1 MSCGGRGTAH
11 RHKPPVTHLK
21 LNPTRNSRLN
31 DARQCHGIENSYNMY
46 LWSNLNTGRPLNEN
60 STPKSCF
67 FPQWLTTFSYG
78 VVEQQVCTCVWRRR
92 VGLTLFGW
100 LRTHHSGVAL
110 LALGSSSFLLRNSA
124 LLVSL
129 SCPLRLLILQLDN
142 NGSTQICWMEKMTS
156 CGSFFVH
163 LLYVTSLLFN
173 TSRFSSSNTVA
184 LSDIIKRELQRRI
197 KKLYNISMDFIY
209 FFLLSFD
216 NDIYKILGYVFSTF
230 WHRF

>member
-142 NGSTQICWMEKMTS
+142 NGSTQICWMEKMMS
-156 CGSFFVH
+156 CGCRSTPQCFFVH
-163 LLYVTSLLFN
+163 LLFLKSLLFTLPDFQALLLCL
-173 TSRFSSSNTVA
+173 TSLKENSKEELRNLQHFYGFYIFFS
-184 LSDIIKRELQRRI
+184 LIIWQWYL
-197 KKLYNISMDFIY
+197 
-209 FFLLSFD
+209 
-216 NDIYKILGYVFSTF
+216 
-230 WHRF
+230 